1 MGLIIALTLA
11 IFFVCYLVDKIIVLL
26 IWIMDKVS
34 LYLDARESKKRV
46 WPPPT
51 GSPITWF

>member
-1 MGLIIALTLA
+1 MGLVITLTLV
-11 IFFVCYLVDKIIVLL
+11 IFCVFYLVDKIMVLL
-26 IWIMDKVS
+26 IWTMDKVS
-34 LYLDARESKKRV
+34 IYLDNREDKKRV